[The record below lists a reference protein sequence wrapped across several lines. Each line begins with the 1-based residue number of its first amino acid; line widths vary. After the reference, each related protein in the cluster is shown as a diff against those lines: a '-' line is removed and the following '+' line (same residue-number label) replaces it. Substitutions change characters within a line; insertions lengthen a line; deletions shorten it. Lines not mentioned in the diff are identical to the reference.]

1 VKLQEFANTCVPAP
15 GLQANLDFGSVPVGS
30 QVQMQVYGG
39 GSAECYYAATCGAG
53 VCTVG
58 GEWLLYGIPTHDVPT
73 PPNEIFSQSG
83 PVGVADGM
91 AFTIWFA
98 PRTVGPVWAT
108 ASWNDED
115 GTYCGL
121 PLLLL
126 SGAGVATDG
135 GAGDAQSGMDSGQT
149 TVAATAVAVA
159 ADFACAVTT
168 GGRVECWGNGGFGS
182 YSPAVV
188 PGVTALSAGGASA
201 CAITAS
207 GGVECWDT
215 SSVPAQVSGLTSG
228 ATAVSIE
235 SGSAC
240 AIISGGAVECWGDN
254 TYGELGNNSTISN
267 SSVPV
272 QVSGLS
278 SGATTVSTGGD
289 SACAITTDGA
299 VMCWGNNGQGE
310 LGNDSTTNSSVPVQ
324 VSGLSSGAIAVSAG
338 GDSACAITSGGA
350 LKCWGDNSFGKL
362 GNGSM
367 LTSLRPVQVTG
378 LASGVTAVSMGEYF
392 ACAITASGGVECWG
406 DNTYGELGDDSVG
419 SSAVPVQV
427 GGVTSGAI
435 AVSVGE
441 WTACALTSIGRV
453 LCWGSNYNGLLGDNA
468 TGTSYV
474 PVEVSGF

>member
-1 VKLQEFANTCVPAP
+1 
-15 GLQANLDFGSVPVGS
+15 
-30 QVQMQVYGG
+30 
-39 GSAECYYAATCGAG
+39 
-53 VCTVG
+53 
-58 GEWLLYGIPTHDVPT
+58 
-73 PPNEIFSQSG
+73 
-83 PVGVADGM
+83 
-91 AFTIWFA
+91 
-98 PRTVGPVWAT
+98 
-108 ASWNDED
+108 
-115 GTYCGL
+115 
-121 PLLLL
+121 
-126 SGAGVATDG
+126 
-135 GAGDAQSGMDSGQT
+135 
-149 TVAATAVAVA
+149 
-159 ADFACAVTT
+159 
-168 GGRVECWGNGGFGS
+168 
-182 YSPAVV
+182 
-188 PGVTALSAGGASA
+188 
-201 CAITAS
+201 
-207 GGVECWDT
+207 
-215 SSVPAQVSGLTSG
+215 
-228 ATAVSIE
+228 VSIE